1 MSPTSRRWHEA
12 SAASIAA
19 SQGCSREGFRGRWT
33 QAAAEIGSSGV
44 APARGGREA
53 GREEAWRGQ
62 TVCWHAQGGIAA
74 GVEQTRAHGGRVI
87 YGLVGMR
94 EGAGGAGRR
103 TGELGAFVRHGA
115 CPVLPQVVLPEN
127 RAHGAR
133 ERRVEWRSQ
142 RLDIVS
148 LGLPVRISPRI

>member
-1 MSPTSRRWHEA
+1 MSPTTRRWHEA

-103 TGELGAFVRHGA
+103 ELGAFVRHGA
-115 CPVLPQVVLPEN
+115 CPVLPQVVCVFTAN
-127 RAHGAR
+127 SHVNHGHA
-133 ERRVEWRSQ
+133 WM
-142 RLDIVS
+142 RLGTGSGIRIVD
-148 LGLPVRISPRI
+148 VRD